1 MALAASTAPAQQP
14 LQIPPVPVTGQALPS
29 TQLGVPPAAP
39 AFTSPTGTTSG
50 QLGASNLQGAGSI
63 LAYEIPKEM
72 VGAVASRLSL
82 TYSNEPGFR
91 ATSEPGTGRLLVFAT
106 AKTHQEI
113 NTRLTALVQ
122 EIAKQGNGSIPSVQ
136 MQTYTLRY
144 VAANE
149 LEDAIRRLGGPRL
162 TVNTINNGEVAQIK
176 LPSDSSSQQLLQI
189 DRKKKIVSLQGT
201 TSNVHAWLQ
210 VITAIDNGAATPELP
225 TQIVPLAPADP
236 AKVENTYRIVRAA
249 LQQSQQTQEEQVT
262 EQRPL
267 GQQAPG
273 TIGIQGLA
281 EGVEGGLFG
290 DVQIEFVQE
299 LGIVIVKGRR
309 EDVRRV
315 LDVID
320 KIKKQSEQNAPT
332 AEVYALKH
340 VDSQALQ
347 TIIRDLYD
355 NVLAPRQGQVSI
367 TALGQ
372 PNALL
377 LIGQKEAIK
386 TLTELL
392 DKLDQPL
399 NPTDQLRVIHLVHA
413 SSVDAETI
421 LRDFFVDR
429 PGQNQT
435 ERTAL
440 GTRVKV
446 SSDRRTNSLII
457 QASPRDLAEVEKLIA
472 QIDVESTPAQ
482 NEIRVFPLAN
492 ALAAELAPVLQTAI
506 TGSSSGTGAQGGGG
520 GGGQATGGATA
531 TAGNTP
537 LSAKITIVGKAGQT
551 DSGILS
557 GVVVTS
563 NPAINALVVRAPSK
577 SMTLIAELIR
587 QLDQAPNAQAQIKVF
602 EIKNGDATL
611 LTNELQ
617 QLFGLAAT
625 AGTNQNAG
633 GGLGGLFGLG
643 GQNLAAL
650 TGGGDGGI
658 VQLRLTVD
666 TRTNSIIASGSKN
679 DLEVIEVLLMRLDE
693 EGAQNRKTEVI
704 WLRNSNAQDLA
715 TAIQNLITQQRQ
727 TITQVQIT
735 GQSIGAF
742 EQIDREVIVVAEPTT
757 NSLIVSATPRFSKQ
771 IREVIERLD
780 RRPPLIMVQIL
791 LAEVSLDDQFEFGTE
806 LGLQDALNFDRGSA
820 SRGTLSSPGFNVNTP
835 PGNGVTAGRPGN
847 VAGQGLS
854 TFGMGRSSSS
864 LSYGGL
870 VLAAASD
877 SVNVLV
883 RALQDAN
890 RLQILSRPQVMTI
903 DNVEAFVQVGARVPR
918 VTSVGQTTLGTQQIN
933 TQDTDVGL
941 LMRLQP
947 RTNQDGLILMNVS
960 VERSSVG
967 DEANGIPVGFGPNGE
982 VIRSPLINRT
992 LAQTRVTALDGQTV
1006 CFAGLITKTR
1016 QSTSRRIPFLAD
1028 IPIAGALF
1036 RFDSESE
1043 ARTELLVVMTPHI
1056 VRTPEEMQMIVDVE
1070 SSRMSWC
1077 LADVLNIHGDTNL
1090 SSGNGLWGPASSPII
1105 YPDISP
1111 TIELPGQSLMIEGQY
1126 PQGYDPNLPV
1136 MTAPP
1141 GSIPLQMPAA
1151 QPTIEAAQQVQPT
1164 NYPSANATGYV
1175 SPASS
1180 VQIRR

>member
-1 MALAASTAPAQQP
+1 MVRSRKSRKAFGGALLVALAASTAPAQQP

-113 NTRLTALVQ
+113 NSRLTALVQ

-144 VAANE
+144 IAANE

-176 LPSDSSSQQLLQI
+176 LPSDSTSQQLLQI

-236 AKVENTYRIVRAA
+236 AKVENTYRLVRAA
-249 LQQSQQTQEEQVT
+249 LQQSQQPQQGQDESVT
-262 EQRPL
+262 EQRNV

-399 NPTDQLRVIHLVHA
+399 NPSDQLKVIHLVHA

-446 SSDRRTNSLII
+446 SSDRRTNLLII
-457 QASPRDLAEVEKLIA
+457 QASPDMAEVEKLIA
-472 QIDVESTPAQ
+472 QIDVESTPLRMT
-482 NEIRVFPLAN
+482 RVFPWQTHWRT
-492 ALAAELAPVLQTAI
+492 ELAPVLQTAI
-506 TGSSSGTGAQGGGG
+506 TGTSSGTGAQGAGG

-791 LAEVSLDDQFEFGTE
+791 LAEVSLTDDLELGTE

-854 TFGMGRSSSS
+854 SFGMGRASSS
-864 LSYGGL
+864 LSYGGM

-883 RALQDAN
+883 RALQDAG

-918 VTSVGQTTLGTQQIN
+918 VTGINQNTIGSQIV

-967 DEANGIPVGFGPNGE
+967 DEAEGIPVGFGPNGE

-1016 QSTSRRIPFLAD
+1016 QTKSRRIPFLAD

-1090 SSGNGLWGPASSPII
+1090 SAGNGLWGPASSPII

-1151 QPTIEAAQQVQPT
+1151 QPT
-1164 NYPSANATGYV
+1164 
-1175 SPASS
+1175 
-1180 VQIRR
+1180 